1 MNLIPMW
8 LIIWSWLGLELRK
21 LKSFR
26 LRDLISKG
34 LSKVK
39 RALSQWDKTQAQV
52 FGFLDKD

>member
-1 MNLIPMW
+1 
-8 LIIWSWLGLELRK
+8 LGLELRK

-39 RALSQWDKTQAQV
+39 KALSQWDKTQAQV